1 MFLVSECVDI
11 ARRIDVVPSLV
22 IHNDTSAVYFR
33 DYAVG
38 EAAAGEWRECSS
50 WEQVDKE
57 SSDLHW
63 CPSRPLHHH
72 LGRDVQA
79 STCVHKVHSIGTIF
93 VSNTFCR
100 LYKSLGDYD
109 TLRGIFSSQVG
120 VKAITKEA
128 LAAEERT
135 DYVEALRLYKEAVG
149 CENWG
154 DGQPS
159 QVEEDLWEDSMLQ
172 VRSLLLPRN

>member
-1 MFLVSECVDI
+1 MCSTQKSMWCHHWLYIMIPLRYTSGIMLLEKQLLV
-11 ARRIDVVPSLV
+11 
-22 IHNDTSAVYFR
+22 N
-33 DYAVG
+33 G
-38 EAAAGEWRECSS
+38 ESAAAGSRSTKRARTSTGAPPDHSTITWVEMSR
-50 WEQVDKE
+50 QV
-57 SSDLHW
+57 
-63 CPSRPLHHH
+63 P
-72 LGRDVQA
+72 
-79 STCVHKVHSIGTIF
+79 VHEVHSIGTIF
-93 VSNTFCR
+93 VSNTFYR
-100 LYKSLGDYD
+100 LYKSLRDYD

-135 DYVEALRLYKEAVG
+135 DYVEALRLYKEAVE

-159 QVEEDLWEDSMLQ
+159 QVEKDLWEDSMLQ